1 MLSKVNSVISDCLG
15 ETVPSLFVPE
25 PKTFGHTQACRS
37 GKGWRFFSLYGC
49 GKNTTPC
56 PIAWTGYVRPAII
69 RQAMGGRIVFFLL
82 RSHPAR
88 RRGYGSA
95 GRTCSVQVGRDGGIK
110 QHSHEYYRSSFPKQS
125 RQVPWPLP
133 LPQRFFSSHAVLTG
147 SIYSEVGCWL
157 YLHRR

>member
-1 MLSKVNSVISDCLG
+1 MLSRVNSVISDCLG
-15 ETVPSLFVPE
+15 GNSSEPVHPRAENVWPHASLP
-25 PKTFGHTQACRS
+25 FGQGVEIFSAIRMREKYYRLSDYLDGLCSAGYNQS
-37 GKGWRFFSLYGC
+37 GD
-49 GKNTTPC
+49 
-56 PIAWTGYVRPAII
+56 
-69 RQAMGGRIVFFLL
+69 GRGSCLLLL

-88 RRGYGSA
+88 RRGYGPA

-110 QHSHEYYRSSFPKQS
+110 QHSHEYCRSSFPKQS

>member
-1 MLSKVNSVISDCLG
+1 MLSRVTSVISDCLG
-15 ETVPSLFVPE
+15 GNSSEPVRPRAENVWPHASLP
-25 PKTFGHTQACRS
+25 FGQ
-37 GKGWRFFSLYGC
+37 GVEIFSLYGC